1 MHPFTKVVEVRWSDI
16 DANQHM
22 RHNAY
27 ADLCTHTRMEWLAA
41 AGFGMDAFMAHGFG
55 PVLFRESTEYRR
67 EVHLGERITVDVQ
80 VAAASPDNSRWKI
93 RQQLIKPD
101 GKLAA
106 IYEVAG
112 AWMDLRERK
121 LIPPPA
127 ALAAILADLP
137 RCADFELLP
146 QPEHK

>member
-1 MHPFTKVVEVRWSDI
+1 MTPFTKIVEVRWSDI

-27 ADLCTHTRMEWLAA
+27 ADLCTHTP
-41 AGFGMDAFMAHGFG
+41 AFRAHGFG

-67 EVHLGERITVDVQ
+67 EVHLGERITIDVQ
-80 VAAASPDNSRWKI
+80 IAAASPDNSRWKI
-93 RQQLIKPD
+93 RQQLFKPD
-101 GKLAA
+101 GQLAA

-112 AWMDLRERK
+112 AWMDLHARK
-121 LIPPPA
+121 LIPPPP